1 MLPMLKAKKSTP
13 LKESVFFSFNH
24 LFVFNKKKDYIYNA
38 FLFNFGNI
46 GKMIK
51 RKGMKAF
58 FSADVEKN

>member
-1 MLPMLKAKKSTP
+1 
-13 LKESVFFSFNH
+13 
-24 LFVFNKKKDYIYNA
+24 LFVLNKKKDYIYNA